1 MLLKSQ
7 RPGFWPW
14 PLCEV
19 LEISLTEYC
28 FGSDLKLARTPLIPN
43 HGFWLFLKK
52 HPQVIDSE
60 REKNYE
66 IFREI
71 CD

>member
-1 MLLKSQ
+1 
-7 RPGFWPW
+7 
-14 PLCEV
+14 
-19 LEISLTEYC
+19 
-28 FGSDLKLARTPLIPN
+28 
-43 HGFWLFLKK
+43 LFLKK
-52 HPQVIDSE
+52 PPQVIDSE